1 MADQFGSLVV
11 VWFFGLLFGG
21 SLLANALVD
30 LGAGP
35 FRAWRSAR
43 RDARLSTPQAGS
55 AAGD

>member
-1 MADQFGSLVV
+1 MAEQFGSLVV

-30 LGAGP
+30 LGVGP

-43 RDARLSTPQAGS
+43 RDARPSTPQPES
-55 AAGD
+55 FAGD